1 MAYRDATIGFI
12 ERKSLKQMRTILLV
26 CDVLNVNIIQIQL
39 EAPHFASLVSFSM
52 LDRII
57 NELIFLPWSSDI

>member
-1 MAYRDATIGFI
+1 M
-12 ERKSLKQMRTILLV
+12 LLV

-39 EAPHFASLVSFSM
+39 EAPHFASLVSFCM

-57 NELIFLPWSSDI
+57 NEIIFLPIYDQAGMM

>member
-1 MAYRDATIGFI
+1 M
-12 ERKSLKQMRTILLV
+12 LLV

-39 EAPHFASLVSFSM
+39 ETPHFASLVSFCM

-57 NELIFLPWSSDI
+57 NEIIFLPIYDQAGMM